1 MPPRERLLTPRFLL
15 VVASG
20 LSYFLAIGMLI
31 PVVPQYVKG
40 PLAGGNVGVGVAVG
54 SLFVG
59 AVLLRPYAG
68 RVGDRVGRRV
78 LIIGGALIVAG
89 STVVYGVF
97 DALPYLVAVRV
108 LTGVGEAA
116 FFVGA
121 ATMITDLAPEHRRGE
136 AVSYW
141 SVAVYGGLAFGPAI
155 GEAVLGDDRFVAAW
169 IVSASLALLAA
180 ALGMIT
186 VETARAVPH
195 APPGKLLH
203 RAALAPGVVL
213 FLGLIGLAG
222 FTAFVPLYVKD
233 IGLGGADLIF
243 VLYGSLILCVRIA
256 GARLPDLLGG
266 RMAATLALSGVASG
280 LALVGAWPSV
290 AGLVAGTAV
299 FAAGMSLLYPALML
313 LALTAVPDHERGS
326 VVGTYSSFFDLS
338 QGLGALILGGV
349 AALSGYRGAFLGGA
363 VAAAIGILVLQMGV
377 GLRARESVRLERT
390 SAARVPA

>member
-1 MPPRERLLTPRFLL
+1 MAQRERLLTPRFLL
-15 VVASG
+15 IVASG
-20 LSYFLAIGMLI
+20 LSYFMAIGMLI

-68 RVGDRVGRRV
+68 RVGDRFGRRI

-89 STVVYGVF
+89 STAVYGVV
-97 DALPYLVAVRV
+97 DTLPYLVAIR
-108 LTGVGEAA
+108 LATGVGEAA

-141 SVAVYGGLAFGPAI
+141 SVAVYGGLAFGPVL

-180 ALGMIT
+180 ALGTIT
-186 VETARAVPH
+186 VETARSVPH
-195 APPGKLLH
+195 GPPGKLLH

-222 FTAFVPLYVKD
+222 FTAFVPLYVKELD
-233 IGLGGADLIF
+233 LGGTEALF
-243 VLYGSLILCVRIA
+243 LLYGGLILCVRIF
-256 GARLPDLLGG
+256 GARLPDILGG
-266 RMAATLALSGVASG
+266 RRAATMALSCGAVG
-280 LALVGAWPSV
+280 LALMAGWRSV

-299 FAAGMSLLYPALML
+299 FAAGMSLLYPALL
-313 LALTAVPDHERGS
+313 VLALTAVPDHERGS

-338 QGLGALILGGV
+338 QGLGALILGGI
-349 AALSGYRGAFLGGA
+349 AALSGYRGAFAGGA
-363 VAAAIGILVLQMGV
+363 VAAAIGVLLLQLGI
-377 GLRARESVRLERT
+377 GLRARGQVAPE
-390 SAARVPA
+390 PASSEAITA